1 MELLL
6 DTGNVAKI
14 RNAMEY
20 YPVSGVTTNPTI
32 LRKEGDVPFWD
43 LIGEIKE
50 LIGPQRSLHVQTISS
65 DADGII
71 REAGIIAERLGMDTY
86 IKIPVDREGLKAIKE
101 LASEGFRITATAIY
115 TELQGVL
122 AAMAGASY
130 LAVYYNRMENTSID
144 ADDVIKNLSGETRDV
159 SVQTA
164 SDSSAFYANTTI
176 LEGMYKERVERAL
189 KEVLEKDEKYCR
201 VNEETNQKIK
211 DIDQIELT
219 KEEWEIIDTALSA
232 ANARSA
238 EYGRVSYQ
246 QGFLDAVSLLRK

>member
-86 IKIPVDREGLKAIKE
+86 IKIPVDREGAGRPCCYGWCFI
-101 LASEGFRITATAIY
+101 SCCV
-115 TELQGVL
+115 LQQ
-122 AAMAGASY
+122 
-130 LAVYYNRMENTSID
+130 D
-144 ADDVIKNLSGETRDV
+144 GEHLDR
-159 SVQTA
+159 
-164 SDSSAFYANTTI
+164 
-176 LEGMYKERVERAL
+176 
-189 KEVLEKDEKYCR
+189 CR
-201 VNEETNQKIK
+201 
-211 DIDQIELT
+211 
-219 KEEWEIIDTALSA
+219 
-232 ANARSA
+232 
-238 EYGRVSYQ
+238 
-246 QGFLDAVSLLRK
+246 

>member
-43 LIGEIKE
+43 LVGEIKD
-50 LIGPQRSLHVQTISS
+50 LIGPQRSLHIQTISS

-71 REAGIIAERLGMDTY
+71 REASIIAERLGMDTY

-144 ADDVIKNLSGETRDV
+144 ADDVIKNLRTCTNDCGARILGASYRNVSQVLSSFHSGAHAVTVNPDIIDKALYSPLVSGAVENFRDDWY
-159 SVQTA
+159 SVHGE
-164 SDSSAFYANTTI
+164 DSS
-176 LEGMYKERVERAL
+176 LL
-189 KEVLEKDEKYCR
+189 
-201 VNEETNQKIK
+201 
-211 DIDQIELT
+211 
-219 KEEWEIIDTALSA
+219 DTL
-232 ANARSA
+232 
-238 EYGRVSYQ
+238 
-246 QGFLDAVSLLRK
+246 